1 MSRTTLFNKN
11 HITITKDTYKPINVN
26 SVHIST
32 STNFAYDKKYYKRK
46 VETVRCISKLGF
58 YYDKVINTPPTKTY
72 NTTLRIISVT
82 LPKTSYFIN
91 YIIEYND
98 NKINADMRPWDMHED
113 DKAMPDHYILA
124 LKDIID
130 KILDDVKDNKSNIT
144 IDAISRNF
152 NFLKQILYKEIF
164 GSEKGIR
171 FQTNEEKIL
180 AHGFDLKTSFR
191 NIK

>member
-32 STNFAYDKKYYKRK
+32 STNFAYDRKYYKRK

-58 YYDKVINTPPTKTY
+58 YYDKVVNTPPTKTY

-91 YIIEYND
+91 E
-98 NKINADMRPWDMHED
+98 
-113 DKAMPDHYILA
+113 YIL
-124 LKDIID
+124 
-130 KILDDVKDNKSNIT
+130 IL
-144 IDAISRNF
+144 
-152 NFLKQILYKEIF
+152 LIL
-164 GSEKGIR
+164 R
-171 FQTNEEKIL
+171 IL
-180 AHGFDLKTSFR
+180 ANMKDGLDLDGATGKMPCLMIM
-191 NIK
+191 N